1 MRLVNLTM
9 VHKPFHGTLQLKV
22 SMQLYLKWPDQ
33 NRPLDIS
40 LTLNEL
46 IVFFICFCLFVY
58 FGFRVLV
65 FGFLVFIS

>member
-1 MRLVNLTM
+1 MG
-9 VHKPFHGTLQLKV
+9 PLQLKV
-22 SMQLYLKWPDQ
+22 SMQLYLKWSDQ

-46 IVFFICFCLFVY
+46 IVFFHLLMFVC

-65 FGFLVFIS
+65 FGFFVFIS